1 LIDRAYARVTTPLIF
16 HLEDDWEFYRPG
28 FMEKSRHFLEL
39 DPKILLVQLRAWNDN
54 NGHPVSHAAP
64 DHSFGV
70 VAYDF
75 CDIWH
80 GFTFNPGLRRLSD
93 YQLLGASYEKQ
104 KRTLYIVAKTPTAAL
119 PFEAEASAFYHRLG
133 YQAVI
138 LDEGGYI
145 RHIGSDRHVTHMRD
159 AKTNFDDLPRNAPCP
174 CGSGRKIKHC
184 HGALA

>member
-1 LIDRAYARVTTPLIF
+1 
-16 HLEDDWEFYRPG
+16 
-28 FMEKSRHFLEL
+28 
-39 DPKILLVQLRAWNDN
+39 VQLRAWNDN

-64 DHSFGV
+64 DRNFGV
-70 VAYDF
+70 VAYDY

-93 YQLLGASYEKQ
+93 YRLLGASYEKQ
-104 KRTLYIVAKTPTAAL
+104 KRTLYLVAKTPTAAL
-119 PFEAEASAFYHRLG
+119 PYEAEASAFYRRLG

-145 RHIGSDRHVTHMRD
+145 RHIGGERHVTHPRD
-159 AKTNFDDLPRNAPCP
+159 TKTNFEDLPRNAPCP